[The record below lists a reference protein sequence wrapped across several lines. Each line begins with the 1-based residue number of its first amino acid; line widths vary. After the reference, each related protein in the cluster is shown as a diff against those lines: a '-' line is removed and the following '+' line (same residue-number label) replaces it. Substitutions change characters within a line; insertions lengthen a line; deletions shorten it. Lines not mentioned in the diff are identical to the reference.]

1 MKKPEEQISATELK
15 IYNAIVKEM
24 IASKIFEVNLKDE
37 ELRQNAYLQF
47 LLMRKLKVI
56 EIYSQGSVNLKRYIV
71 RICENEW
78 NKQFTKKEIRKRQMG
93 SVELLKSHEIP
104 FSRETEEEIIENSEL
119 ALFRKIINNLHWYDR
134 QMYELYL
141 SGVSYRTLAKR
152 IGIKYGS
159 IFVTVKK
166 IKAILSEELN
176 DK

>member
-56 EIYSQGSVNLKRYIV
+56 EIYSQGAINLKQYIV
-71 RICENEW
+71 RICENEY
-78 NKQFTKKEIRKRQMG
+78 NKQFTKKATRVKEMASLDCMRDSQLPQTI
-93 SVELLKSHEIP
+93 
-104 FSRETEEEIIENSEL
+104 ETELKIIENSEL
-119 ALFRKIINNLHWYDR
+119 TQFRNVLNKLHWYDR
-134 QMYELYL
+134 QIYELYL
-141 SGVSYRTLAKR
+141 SGESYRKLAKR
-152 IGIKYGS
+152 IGVKYGS

-166 IKAILSEELN
+166 VKAILSEELN